1 MRRHTL
7 SLFFAKEKCV
17 MEGKALESLKR
28 TISLSDKRDILL
40 IKECMGPLFK
50 EMAQFFYKYEHAR
63 EGKIREFTKEVF
75 KDNTTI
81 YELRKI
87 LKAGYSKAEYFPTFD
102 LKRTLR
108 IADYFGYKVTFY
120 PRFVHKDELRIKNQ
134 IEKLNYIYN
143 DFASRGYD
151 SFRIFGEQ
159 LGWLVRKDSRTNLEL
174 GKAIENM
181 SARSGSNYIS
191 IIKTKP
197 DRINTNILSIIKLIS
212 KFGIYIVFK
221 KKEVKEEDTYSK
233 EELEAMDKEFIA
245 SLSNTGKI
253 AQSISTKIPKEEKEK
268 IVEEL
273 HGVVEPVEEKIE
285 VPVKE
290 EKQEQQITITNENS
304 VIEPLKV
311 EKSEDGKTIKVILN
325 ITINL

>member
-1 MRRHTL
+1 M
-7 SLFFAKEKCV
+7 V
-17 MEGKALESLKR
+17 
-28 TISLSDKRDILL
+28 
-40 IKECMGPLFK
+40 
-50 EMAQFFYKYEHAR
+50 
-63 EGKIREFTKEVF
+63 
-75 KDNTTI
+75 
-81 YELRKI
+81 
-87 LKAGYSKAEYFPTFD
+87 
-102 LKRTLR
+102 
-108 IADYFGYKVTFY
+108 
-120 PRFVHKDELRIKNQ
+120 
-134 IEKLNYIYN
+134 YI
-143 DFASRGYD
+143 
-151 SFRIFGEQ
+151 
-159 LGWLVRKDSRTNLEL
+159 
-174 GKAIENM
+174 
-181 SARSGSNYIS
+181 
-191 IIKTKP
+191 
-197 DRINTNILSIIKLIS
+197 
-212 KFGIYIVFK
+212 IVFK